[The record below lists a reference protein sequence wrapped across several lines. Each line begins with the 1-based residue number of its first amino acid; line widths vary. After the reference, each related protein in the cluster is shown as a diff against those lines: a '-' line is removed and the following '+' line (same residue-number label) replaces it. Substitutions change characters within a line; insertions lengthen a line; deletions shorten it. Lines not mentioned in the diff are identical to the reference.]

1 MGANGLQKYKWNAYD
16 YQEVLSSEEPNL
28 QNEKANMHVS
38 DSIVEKEHVPALL
51 WAI

>member
-1 MGANGLQKYKWNAYD
+1 MGADGLQKYKRNAYG
-16 YQEVLSSEEPNL
+16 YEEVQSSGELSL

-51 WAI
+51 